1 MQARDAIA
9 FLAGHFT
16 LSAVD
21 TGAEGE
27 MRYHFER
34 PFRFVVT
41 EIDTMTI
48 ALFAALEVPAD
59 LPADGLLR
67 RMLEA
72 NLQGVETGAGSM
84 CRDEGGRIGYRDVID
99 LRLMR
104 PEGLQ
109 LRFIDFSLYFDFWRA
124 EGLPRLIE
132 DLRRDEPPGDGFL
145 KL

>member
-9 FLAGHFT
+9 FLAGHFS
-16 LSAVD
+16 LCAVD
-21 TGAEGE
+21 VGAEGE

-34 PFRFVVT
+34 PFRFVMT
-41 EIDTMTI
+41 EIDAMTI
-48 ALFAALEVPAD
+48 ALFAAFDLPAD

-84 CRDEGGRIGYRDVID
+84 CRDESGRIGYRDVID
-99 LRLMR
+99 LRAM
-104 PEGLQ
+104 PIEAFQ
-109 LRFIDFSLYFDFWRA
+109 MRFIDFSLYFEFWRG

-132 DLRRDEPPGDGFL
+132 DLRRDDTPGDGFL

>member
-1 MQARDAIA
+1 MQSSDAIA
-9 FLAGHFT
+9 FLAGHFS
-16 LSAVD
+16 LCAVD
-21 TGAEGE
+21 IGAEGE

-41 EIDTMTI
+41 EIDAMTI
-48 ALFAALEVPAD
+48 ALFAAFDLPAD

-72 NLQGVETGAGSM
+72 NLQGVETGAGSL
-84 CRDEGGRIGYRDVID
+84 CRDDSGRIGYRDVID
-99 LRLMR
+99 LRPMR
-104 PEGLQ
+104 RESFQ
-109 LRFIDFSLYFDFWRA
+109 MRFIDISLYYEFWRG

-132 DLRRDEPPGDGFL
+132 DLRRAEPPGDGFL